1 MCLKP
6 GDFSHFCL
14 ADSLTTEIFMPLYW
28 QPFKSDL
35 SKMVM
40 MQGFQATRPEVD
52 SSSLSQQI
60 LLKKKHAKH

>member
-1 MCLKP
+1 MQ
-6 GDFSHFCL
+6 
-14 ADSLTTEIFMPLYW
+14 LYW
-28 QPFKSDL
+28 QPFKYDL

-60 LLKKKHAKH
+60 LLKEKDMQNIK